1 MAKASEIL
9 RRKYDAAREERD
21 ALVTEIN
28 NRIANDGDVATPE
41 EREKLAQMQSRID
54 ERKED
59 YEAQRDLEDQYERDA
74 EYSQKASE
82 EAAKIRER
90 AEENTESFRGAVRDL
105 SGSEGLRAYDERAG
119 GQLAEFAQMSETGEK
134 KLKVQLN
141 PHLAHNF
148 RLLRDMGVSARDY
161 VAATRS
167 GYTMIAERQKE
178 GRMDVRVYNAA
189 TAGEGKELVP
199 TFWDNSLYLFA
210 SYVGGVQNA
219 GAEVI
224 PLTGNNA
231 LKLPKITG
239 YEADALQPRP
249 EGETVTHEVRDTTGD
264 VTLTPRP
271 YRGFSVETD
280 ELMKA
285 ALIDTRMLLVL
296 RGLARALQKGKERDF
311 HNGDGNGEP
320 KGILHA
326 VPASRIRKT
335 GGNTTNIQYGDIP
348 NALGLLDADYH
359 EGERPGSLITLLHS
373 RIWFSAFV
381 GAVAAGDKHP
391 LYPHLA
397 TGGRQIFSTMAR
409 FSSEMAQTPV
419 ENAILAAVGN
429 FMDGYVIGTVGS
441 AEIEVTD
448 DARFLEWER
457 CYRIQEYCD
466 GQVRDALALAYVVS
480 DA

>member
-1 MAKASEIL
+1 MAKASEML
-9 RRKYDAAREERD
+9 RQKYDTAREERD
-21 ALVTEIN
+21 AVVTDIN
-28 NRIANDGDVATPE
+28 NRIMDDGDPASSE
-41 EREKLAQMQSRID
+41 ERRQLEDMQSRID
-54 ERKED
+54 NLKED
-59 YEAQRDLEDQYERDA
+59 FEAQRDLEAQYEKDA
-74 EYSQKASE
+74 EYSRNASE

-90 AEENTESFRGAVRDL
+90 AAEDVESLRRASRDAGGA
-105 SGSEGLRAYDERAG
+105 EALRLYDERAG
-119 GQLAEFAQMSETGEK
+119 SQLADFEQISQRKGLK
-134 KLKVQLN
+134 KLSLS

-148 RLLRDMGVSARDY
+148 SLLRDMGVSAGDY
-161 VAATRS
+161 VAAVRS
-167 GYTMIAERQKE
+167 GHTMVAERQE
-178 GRMDVRVYNAA
+178 AGRMDVRVFS
-189 TAGEGKELVP
+189 AGGAGAGAELVP

-239 YEADALQPRP
+239 YEADALEQRP
-249 EGETVTHEVRDTTGD
+249 EGTTVTHEVRDTTGD

-285 ALIDTRMLLVL
+285 AVIETRMLLVL

-311 HNGDGNGEP
+311 HNGTGVGEP
-320 KGILHA
+320 KGILQS
-326 VPASRIRKT
+326 VPTERIRKT
-335 GGNTTNIQYGDIP
+335 GGSKTDIRYEDIP

-359 EGERPGSLITLLHS
+359 EGERPGSLVSLMHS
-373 RIWFSAFV
+373 RIWFS
-381 GAVAAGDKHP
+381 GIVAAKGSDGHP

-397 TGGRQIFSTMAR
+397 TGGRGIFSTVAR
-409 FSSEMAQTPV
+409 FSSEMAQMPAA
-419 ENAILAAVGN
+419 NAILACVGN
-429 FMDGYVIGTVGS
+429 FMDGYIIGTVGS

-457 CYRIQEYCD
+457 TYRIQEYCD
-466 GQVRDALALAYVVS
+466 GQIRDELALAYIQS
-480 DA
+480 KA